1 MEDKFA
7 ENLALLVCFAKR
19 MESVAR
25 EMQKVCA
32 DMLESLQVTGN
43 TIPPEDY
50 E

>member
-7 ENLALLVCFAKR
+7 ENLALLSCFAKR
-19 MESVAR
+19 MEIVAH
-25 EMQKVCA
+25 EMQKVCNE
-32 DMLESLQVTGN
+32 MLESFQVTVS